1 MTSAGVPGNLNSRR
15 QAISERRLSPKF
27 VNPCSSSLN
36 LMQEPMAA
44 TATLDA
50 SSVTNLAPAKPWR
63 PRVNPWIVAMTVTL
77 ATFMEVLDSSI
88 ANVALPHIAGGLGAT
103 QDEATWVLTAYLVAN
118 AVILPAGAYMT
129 TFIGR
134 KKFYMICVALF
145 GISSAL
151 CGLAPSLPL
160 LVFFRILQGI
170 GGGGLAPSEQAIL
183 ADTFPPEKRGQAFA
197 MYGLAVVVAPA
208 IGPTLGG
215 WITDNYDWRW
225 IFFLNVPI
233 CLISLFLTS
242 RIVEDPPYVHE
253 QVRKSQQGG
262 IKLDFLG
269 FGLLGLTF
277 GSLEFILDKG
287 QEDDWFSSN
296 LITFFVI
303 TMVVC
308 FVLMIWWELKQ
319 LREGNRPIV
328 NLTLFKRRSFAISF
342 CLMFVLGFSL
352 YGTTILIP
360 QFVQTL
366 LGYTAEL
373 AGLVLSPAGF
383 MMMAMMPVVG
393 ILSSK
398 VDPRKLIGYG
408 FIMLTLSLVDL
419 HTLNLGVSYGRL
431 VFLRV
436 FQASGLAFLFIP
448 INTIAYV
455 GVKQSENNDVSGLTN
470 LARNIG
476 GSCGTA
482 FVATMLTRRTAAH
495 ETNLVRNLTP
505 ANNAFNA
512 QVNALKGLFGHGDQ
526 AIHAAQANIYNQ
538 LHRQA
543 GMLAYLDII
552 QYLAVFCACM
562 LPLLFLI
569 PRPPKNAS
577 PSAGH

>member
-1 MTSAGVPGNLNSRR
+1 MATSTLELP
-15 QAISERRLSPKF
+15 SEQTRAR
-27 VNPCSSSLN
+27 
-36 LMQEPMAA
+36 
-44 TATLDA
+44 DRHD
-50 SSVTNLAPAKPWR
+50 SVEHPERPWR
-63 PRVNPWIVAMTVTL
+63 PSINPWIVAMTVTL

-118 AVILPAGAYMT
+118 AIILPAGAYMT

-145 GISSAL
+145 GISSAF
-151 CGLAPSLPL
+151 CGFAPSLPI
-160 LVFFRILQGI
+160 LVFCRVLQGI

-197 MYGLAVVVAPA
+197 MYGLAVVCAPA

-215 WITDNYDWRW
+215 YITDNFDWRW

-233 CLISLFLTS
+233 CLLSLFLTS
-242 RIVEDPPYVHE
+242 RIVEDPPYVKK
-253 QVRKSQQGG
+253 QVAESQKGG

-269 FGLLGLTF
+269 FGLLALTF
-277 GSLEFILDKG
+277 GSLEFVLDKG
-287 QEDDWFSSN
+287 QEDDWFSSH
-296 LITFFVI
+296 LIAFFTVA
-303 TMVVC
+303 MVVA
-308 FVLMIWWELKQ
+308 FVLMIWWELRQ
-319 LREGNRPIV
+319 LRVGHRPIL
-328 NLTLFKRRSFAISF
+328 NLTLFYRRNFAISF
-342 CLMFVLGFSL
+342 TLMFVLGFSL

-373 AGLVLSPAGF
+373 AGLVLSPAGL

-393 ILSSK
+393 FLVGR
-398 VDPRKLIGYG
+398 VDPRKLIAYG
-408 FIMLTLSLVDL
+408 FVMLTIALIDMHTMDLSI
-419 HTLNLGVSYGRL
+419 SYSRL
-431 VFLRV
+431 VFLRCL
-436 FQASGLAFLFIP
+436 QASGLAFLFIP
-448 INTIAYV
+448 INTISYI

-470 LARNIG
+470 LARNMG

-482 FVATMLTRRTAAH
+482 FMATMLTRRTATH
-495 ETNLVRNLTP
+495 ETNMVRNLTTGNP
-505 ANNAFNA
+505 AFLA
-512 QVNALKGLFGHGDQ
+512 QVAKLKMLFGGARGGNPMEGGAAHT
-526 AIHAAQANIYNQ
+526 AQAYIYNQ

-543 GMLAYLDII
+543 AMLAYLDII

-562 LPLLFLI
+562 LPLLFFI
-569 PRPPKNAS
+569 PRPPKHAK

>member
-1 MTSAGVPGNLNSRR
+1 M
-15 QAISERRLSPKF
+15 
-27 VNPCSSSLN
+27 
-36 LMQEPMAA
+36 A
-44 TATLDA
+44 TATADF
-50 SSVTNLAPAKPWR
+50 SSTTIDTVKPWR
-63 PRVNPWIVAMTVTL
+63 PRVNPWVVAMTVTL

-151 CGLAPSLPL
+151 CGLAPSLPI
-160 LVFFRILQGI
+160 LVFCRILQGV

-215 WITDNYDWRW
+215 YITDNFDWRW

-233 CLISLFLTS
+233 CLLSLFLTS
-242 RIVEDPPYVHE
+242 RIVEDPPYVKQE
-253 QVRKSQQGG
+253 VEASKKGG
-262 IKLDFLG
+262 MRLDLLG
-269 FGLLGLTF
+269 FALVGITF

-287 QEDDWFSSN
+287 QEDDWFSSH
-296 LITFFVI
+296 LIAFFACA
-303 TMVVC
+303 MVVA
-308 FVLMIWWELKQ
+308 FTTLIWWELKQ
-319 LREGNRPIV
+319 LREGHRPLL
-328 NLTLFKRRSFAISF
+328 NLTLFTRPTFAISF
-342 CLMFVLGFSL
+342 LLMFVLGFSL

-393 ILSSK
+393 FLSSK
-398 VDPRKLIGYG
+398 VDPRKLIAYG
-408 FIMLTLSLVDL
+408 FLSLTLSLVYMANISL
-419 HTLNLGVSYGRL
+419 SASYSEL
-431 VFLRV
+431 VIMRM

-482 FVATMLTRRTAAH
+482 FMATILVRRSQAH
-495 ETNLVRNLTP
+495 ESSMIRNLTP
-505 ANNAFNA
+505 GSPAFNR
-512 QVNALKGLFGHGDQ
+512 QVQSLAGAFKAGNGQGPAGGPYGGASSG
-526 AIHAAQANIYNQ
+526 AIHQAQAFIYNQ
-538 LHRQA
+538 LHAQA
-543 GMLAYLDII
+543 ATLAYVDII
-552 QYLAVFCACM
+552 RYLTLFCAAM
-562 LPLLFLI
+562 LPLLFFI
-569 PRPPKNAS
+569 PRPPKNAAA
-577 PSAGH
+577 SAGH